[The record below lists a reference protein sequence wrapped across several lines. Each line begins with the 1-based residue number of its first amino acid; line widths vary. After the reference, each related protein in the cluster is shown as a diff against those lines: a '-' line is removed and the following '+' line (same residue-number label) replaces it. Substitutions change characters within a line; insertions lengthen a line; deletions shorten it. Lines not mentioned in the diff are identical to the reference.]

1 MKFNIF
7 AIFAHKAQR
16 GIESLIT
23 TKDKIEE
30 IRRKYNKN
38 AANYIKSAEDML
50 VNAKELKKKFDELDV
65 QTATARR
72 DWEHLVDNNK
82 TDEAKIKFITW
93 KGLKNARDTIETA
106 WQNTEK
112 QCVKV
117 RDTLKNIDTNKA
129 LMEAKLTTLQ
139 VQIDTLKMC
148 DRNTIGDFGID
159 CNEMISEIEKEVQ
172 TTQFRMEAKQE
183 VADIVNPRKDDLKS
197 SVIDLEFE
205 DAVREYKNR

>member
-72 DWEHLVDNNK
+72 DWERLVDNNK

>member
-93 KGLKNARDTIETA
+93 KGLKNARQRFSLRCKVAFGIGTWLLNDTG
-106 WQNTEK
+106 WF
-112 QCVKV
+112 
-117 RDTLKNIDTNKA
+117 KA
-129 LMEAKLTTLQ
+129 MNQVIKLTEVNGIPVCKVSDDDGKFMGKDEEYHQ
-139 VQIDTLKMC
+139 NLKGSIKWRVEH
-148 DRNTIGDFGID
+148 DN
-159 CNEMISEIEKEVQ
+159 
-172 TTQFRMEAKQE
+172 
-183 VADIVNPRKDDLKS
+183 
-197 SVIDLEFE
+197 
-205 DAVREYKNR
+205 